1 MSAVRIARV
10 DPGALDVAIHLAAV
24 EDAAMGAVATFIG
37 TVRDHDPEATSSV
50 VALEYSAHPDAERA
64 LRHIVDAAVGE
75 REALVA
81 VSHRVGRLSVGE
93 PAVVI
98 AVATPHRAEA
108 FDICRTIIETIK
120 RDLPVW
126 KRQLAADGTA
136 EWKGIGG

>member
-1 MSAVRIARV
+1 M
-10 DPGALDVAIHLAAV
+10 
-24 EDAAMGAVATFIG
+24 
-37 TVRDHDPEATSSV
+37 
-50 VALEYSAHPDAERA
+50 
-64 LRHIVDAAVGE
+64 
-75 REALVA
+75 A

>member
-1 MSAVRIARV
+1 MSSVRIARV
-10 DPGALDVAIHLAAV
+10 DPRALDVAIHLAAV
-24 EDAAMGAVATFIG
+24 EDATMGAVATFIG

-50 VALEYSAHPDAERA
+50 VALEYSAHPDAERT

-126 KRQLAADGTA
+126 KRQLAADGSA
-136 EWKGIGG
+136 EWKGLGG